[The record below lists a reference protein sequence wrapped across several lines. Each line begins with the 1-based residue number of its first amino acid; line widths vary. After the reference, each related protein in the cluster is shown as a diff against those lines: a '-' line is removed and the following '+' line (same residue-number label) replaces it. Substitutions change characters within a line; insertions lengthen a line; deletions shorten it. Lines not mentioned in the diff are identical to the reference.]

1 MMMESYQ
8 SNKEWELMN
17 VSLLEQI
24 QEILRLLEAAK
35 DDLEAWVD
43 TVEEL
48 GIDTDETKNL
58 ISEIRSTLHEVGF

>member
-1 MMMESYQ
+1 M
-8 SNKEWELMN
+8 
-17 VSLLEQI
+17 SLLEQI